1 MKFWIPLYVD
11 VKKKTESKN
20 QLVKIVFHSWL
31 PQIKFL
37 IFTELS
43 DKEITKIWSTD
54 KYHFSTLIN
63 FYCVICQI
71 KK

>member
-1 MKFWIPLYVD
+1 MKFWIPLNVD

-31 PQIKFL
+31 PQIKLL

-43 DKEITKIWSTD
+43 DKEITKI
-54 KYHFSTLIN
+54 
-63 FYCVICQI
+63 
-71 KK
+71 

>member
-1 MKFWIPLYVD
+1 ML
-11 VKKKTESKN
+11 KKKTESKN

-43 DKEITKIWSTD
+43 DKEITKI
-54 KYHFSTLIN
+54 
-63 FYCVICQI
+63 
-71 KK
+71 